1 MKKLYLAV
9 GLVIGCATVNMQSM
23 QRQPKK
29 MLRSLDHAIQTG
41 DMRQLEQI
49 LRNYTPNHY
58 DIILAIHA
66 APAKNKVAIVQAL
79 LAPIRFNK
87 KVFPVNAVQ
96 EIEKILQEKIDEL
109 KMYQEIQKMI
119 QEHGAAIS

>member
-29 MLRSLDHAIQTG
+29 MLRPLDHAIETG
-41 DMRQLEQI
+41 NMWRLKQI
-49 LRNYTPNHY
+49 LNTYTPNY
-58 DIILAIHA
+58 NDIILAIHA

-87 KVFPVNAVQ
+87 KLFPLNAVQ
-96 EIEKILQEKIDEL
+96 ETERILQEKIDEL